1 MSKSLRDEVVKFL
14 VKYQQSFTW
23 CTEDMLGIDTIIVEH
38 KVNINPTY
46 PPVKQNLDNSE
57 NISNKE

>member
-38 KVNINPTY
+38 KLNINPTY
-46 PPVKQNLDNSE
+46 PPV
-57 NISNKE
+57 